1 MKYVFMAAHAG
12 EYGVKRMCKVLGV
25 QRSGYY
31 AWWKRKASTR
41 EQANRALLAMIETE
55 HARSRKTYGSP
66 RLQVVLKR
74 QGVRCGHNRVAR
86 LMRMHGIVARKKR
99 RYYPRTTQRQAG
111 VIPAPNRLNQD
122 FTAAGPN
129 QKWVSD
135 FTYIE
140 TAQGWLYLAVVLDLF
155 SRRVIGWA
163 MSAKM
168 DTQLVLAALQMALL
182 GRRPPAGLLHHS
194 DQGSQYTSNTYL
206 SCLNAALAEL
216 SMSGA
221 GNCYD
226 NAVMESFF
234 STLKTECVTGIFLT
248 HAQARTI
255 IFEYMEVWY
264 NRQRLHSTLGYRS
277 PVDFEQRFL
286 TL

>member
-1 MKYVFMAAHAG
+1 MKYIFLAAHEG
-12 EYGVKRMCKVLGV
+12 EFGVKRMCKALSVK
-25 QRSGYY
+25 RSGYY
-31 AWWKRKASTR
+31 AWRKRKPSTR
-41 EQANRALLAMIETE
+41 AQANEALLALIKAE
-55 HARSRKTYGSP
+55 HTKSRKTYGSP
-66 RLQVVLKR
+66 RLHVVLRR
-74 QGVRCGHNRVAR
+74 QGVLCGRNRVAR
-86 LMRMHGIVARKKR
+86 LMRMHGIVGRTKR
-99 RYYPRTTQRQAG
+99 RYYPHTTQRQAG

-122 FTAAGPN
+122 FSAAAPN

-155 SRRVIGWA
+155 SRRVVGWA

-168 DTQLVLAALQMALL
+168 DTALVETALRMALL

-194 DQGSQYTSNTYL
+194 DQGSQYTSTAYL
-206 SCLNAALAEL
+206 NCLNAALAEL

-248 HAQARTI
+248 HAQARTV

-277 PVDFEQRFL
+277 PVDFERGL